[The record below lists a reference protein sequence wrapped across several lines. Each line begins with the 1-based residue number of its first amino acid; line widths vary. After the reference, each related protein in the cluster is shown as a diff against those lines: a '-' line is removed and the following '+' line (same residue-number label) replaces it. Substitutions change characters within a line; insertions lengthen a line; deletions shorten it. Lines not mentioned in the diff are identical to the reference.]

1 LKLEAAATFIVHAAS
16 SFLMIEMEEEK
27 QNREE
32 DGIAEGE
39 EKMEKERVRERLNV
53 LN

>member
-39 EKMEKERVRERLNV
+39 EEKMEKERVRERD
-53 LN
+53 